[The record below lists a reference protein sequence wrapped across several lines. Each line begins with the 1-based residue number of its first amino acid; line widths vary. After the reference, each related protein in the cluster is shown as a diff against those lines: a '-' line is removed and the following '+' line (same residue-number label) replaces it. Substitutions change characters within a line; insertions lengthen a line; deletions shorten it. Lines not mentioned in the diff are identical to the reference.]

1 MTFSN
6 IAQNLA
12 IKYADFTMQRSLYN
26 GLNIDILQN
35 NLPKIADTNKTY
47 MLYAHVPFCHTF
59 CPFCSFHKYDYDES
73 AAKKYFYSL
82 RLEMEQIKEAG
93 FDFHSMYVGGGTTL
107 INENELLKT
116 LEHAK
121 KLFNI
126 NEISC
131 ETDPN
136 HIEPNNLKCFS
147 GLIDRLSIGVQ
158 SFNDEIL
165 KKVAR
170 YSKFGSKDLLIEKL
184 SKAVGILPIT
194 SIDLIF
200 NFPFQTKDELLYDIQ
215 TATAIDSEQ
224 VTFYPLM
231 KSNITKDKIA
241 ASLGYSSKDN
251 EREFYE
257 IICSKFK
264 NYYQN
269 NAWSF
274 SKQSSNLKDEYVG
287 TGNQYVGVGSGAFSF
302 LNGELLINAFNL
314 DEYSERVNAYR
325 SAIIAKCKFKKR
337 DKIRYLFLTQ
347 LFDGK
352 INIDKFNHENE
363 VNLKLDLYLELTL
376 LKTTNAI
383 KIIDKEIILTDFGRY
398 LCVVLMKEF
407 YIGMDKVRA
416 TFRDDAKI
424 KYKKR
429 LRIMDKL

>member
-1 MTFSN
+1 
-6 IAQNLA
+6 I
-12 IKYADFTMQRSLYN
+12 
-26 GLNIDILQN
+26 
-35 NLPKIADTNKTY
+35 
-47 MLYAHVPFCHTF
+47 HT
-59 CPFCSFHKYDYDES
+59 
-73 AAKKYFYSL
+73 
-82 RLEMEQIKEAG
+82 
-93 FDFHSMYVGGGTTL
+93 
-107 INENELLKT
+107 
-116 LEHAK
+116 
-121 KLFNI
+121 
-126 NEISC
+126 
-131 ETDPN
+131 
-136 HIEPNNLKCFS
+136 NNLKCFS

-241 ASLGYSSKDN
+241 ASLGHSSKDN

-352 INIDKFNHENE
+352 INIDKFNRENE
-363 VNLKLDLYLELTL
+363 VNLKLDLYLEITL

>member
-1 MTFSN
+1 
-6 IAQNLA
+6 
-12 IKYADFTMQRSLYN
+12 
-26 GLNIDILQN
+26 
-35 NLPKIADTNKTY
+35 
-47 MLYAHVPFCHTF
+47 
-59 CPFCSFHKYDYDES
+59 
-73 AAKKYFYSL
+73 
-82 RLEMEQIKEAG
+82 
-93 FDFHSMYVGGGTTL
+93 
-107 INENELLKT
+107 
-116 LEHAK
+116 
-121 KLFNI
+121 
-126 NEISC
+126 
-131 ETDPN
+131 
-136 HIEPNNLKCFS
+136 
-147 GLIDRLSIGVQ
+147 
-158 SFNDEIL
+158 
-165 KKVAR
+165 
-170 YSKFGSKDLLIEKL
+170 
-184 SKAVGILPIT
+184 
-194 SIDLIF
+194 
-200 NFPFQTKDELLYDIQ
+200 
-215 TATAIDSEQ
+215 
-224 VTFYPLM
+224 M

-241 ASLGYSSKDN
+241 ASLGHSSKDN

-352 INIDKFNHENE
+352 INIDKFNRENE
-363 VNLKLDLYLELTL
+363 VNLKLDLYLEITL

>member
-12 IKYADFTMQRSLYN
+12 IKYADFKMQRSLYN

-241 ASLGYSSKDN
+241 ASLGHSSKDN

-352 INIDKFNHENE
+352 INIDKFC
-363 VNLKLDLYLELTL
+363 KELF
-376 LKTTNAI
+376 
-383 KIIDKEIILTDFGRY
+383 EI
-398 LCVVLMKEF
+398 
-407 YIGMDKVRA
+407 
-416 TFRDDAKI
+416 
-424 KYKKR
+424 
-429 LRIMDKL
+429 